1 MSITLQKGTILEL
14 PIKEIRTENKKS
26 YFIVTHEG
34 REHAIIMFD
43 FQKDD
48 PRTDTMRCMVKDVI
62 DGIPVFIQDFSIL
75 YRRFY
80 TQGTIYSFMVRRDY
94 TNLAMSYYE
103 VADHY
108 GFIFRLIFHGGK
120 KLHEGQRIRCRVRS
134 LIDNK
139 LVLELVSEEH
149 EQQFS
154 ANFLA
159 EDVLD
164 NLDLTDR
171 MYRWVRLR
179 WVNDRRV
186 NLSREN
192 FKGSEEEWV
201 LQLVKELDENM
212 DSWIRPGNENNREL
226 LDCFMQVCLYLLEG
240 SNFLSGFPE
249 QQRKDGQKTLSRAA
263 QSAQAFMKALQL
275 IEEQSHIR
283 YIDIQLTKMKKSGYL
298 FQPDRRLRE
307 LMCIFTLEQG
317 LMEQKMQLIFDII
330 MNGNKEHWRGEPFR
344 SAFIDML
351 DLYILETRKKID
363 WMANAEDTQ
372 GKQNVDRIIRALAI
386 QLLLA
391 TETDDLDRK
400 LNQSMLYRYLTY
412 IDGAKKEVLLEK
424 SFKCLSQTGVSG
436 LDFGWNEVND
446 LTLMAI
452 KLSSTSRENKS
463 NSTSI
468 MQSYQ
473 GQKAQLLLTG
483 DNLLI
488 QPVERYVTLYPQ
500 LPEWM
505 NGWCPAQVMLGDGD
519 IHPVAESV
527 RTLLDYQKWWKE
539 IEYNLFNGIRPK
551 TVVTRR
557 KYKPEIKD
565 MVYVRV
571 TGYDPENPEYLLCVI
586 EDEAYEGEGRINC
599 KNFVRYNLRMDMSA
613 FADND
618 GNPYLLQAQVIGVDK
633 NGRLSFSMKENIWD
647 YIRHCLSIATITR
660 CVVLE
665 KYKGYYLCVSEYGY
679 SVHVSI
685 TDDMPEISLG
695 SYMEVIID
703 NIRSSGTIEASYVRQ
718 IIANFS
724 VLDSFAN
731 LIDGYADGN
740 VHEVEDDKVEVQQ
753 EILLDEDYIIELVHI
768 FDRKAVLDSDY
779 IKTYNLLNVARILS
793 LLIEKKDLAGYFNE
807 RMKLLQMFQS
817 FAING
822 TVNNAALLEQSKV
835 NGDMIA
841 SYPLLQTRVLEL
853 QAIGCLDNEER
864 NPFLWEI
871 LRTTVNERLQKI
883 VKLVLSYNML
893 IGFSMFEEKEAI
905 RSKLNEILNIDMKTE
920 RPAYF
925 GKEDQH
931 TEFKTSLVYPADNR
945 MKADLEEQTH
955 RIMKVICGFLNAEGG
970 TLYLGVN
977 DEGMACGIND
987 ELEYFKNGNLDGFD
1001 LHVRNNVVK
1010 QLGIHANSCIR
1021 VSYPE
1026 AGKKIVYALHIEP
1039 SIVPVKLNDICY
1051 VRQGSS
1057 TWPVLGE
1064 DLELFLQKK
1073 EMQRMQAGEMPVIV
1087 EEVKEVE
1094 ELSKDTEEVLQK
1106 TADIFDYHDDTKIA
1120 TSRIRHNAIHSWEDG
1135 FGEETS
1141 FFFHLMPKNEY
1152 MVTKKEC
1159 WDETLLSLAVHNED
1173 EYIVI
1178 VYKDSRIVR
1187 VPVSD
1192 IVDKTPFNH
1201 YKRYSGEEVFF
1212 ACPVRSDDA
1221 LLSIVTDDHGNEYYR
1236 MDDVTILK
1244 EGNMS
1249 SAGETLSSVH
1259 CDSVVLCDIITQKH
1273 KSDFKKVHNLRETKL
1288 GNICCAGWGYEVL
1301 EAIQKLG
1308 IRDIQ

>member
-1 MSITLQKGTILEL
+1 MSITLQKGTVLEL

-48 PRTDTMRCMVKDVI
+48 RRTDTMRCMVKDVI
-62 DGIPVFIQDFSIL
+62 DGVPVFIQDFSTL

-80 TQGTIYSFMVRRDY
+80 TQGTLYPFTVRRDY

-103 VADHY
+103 VADQH
-108 GFIFRLIFHGGK
+108 GFIFRLVFHGGK

-139 LVLELVSEEH
+139 LVLELVSEEQ
-149 EQQFS
+149 ELQFS

-159 EDVLD
+159 EDVLE
-164 NLDLTDR
+164 NLDLSET

-186 NLSREN
+186 NMSREN

-201 LQLVKELDENM
+201 LQLIKELDENM

-249 QQRKDGQKTLSRAA
+249 QQRKDGQKILSRGA
-263 QSAQAFMKALQL
+263 QSAQAFMQALQY

-307 LMCIFTLEQG
+307 LMCIFILEQG

-363 WMANAEDTQ
+363 WMANAEDAQ
-372 GKQNVDRIIRALAI
+372 GKQNVDRMIRALAI

-424 SFKCLSQTGVSG
+424 SFSCLSQTGVSG

-452 KLSSTSRENKS
+452 KLSSTSRDNKREG
-463 NSTSI
+463 TSI
-468 MQSYQ
+468 MQTYQ

-488 QPVERYVTLYPQ
+488 QPVERYTTLYPQ

-519 IHPVAESV
+519 IEPVAESV
-527 RTLLDYQKWWKE
+527 RTLRDYQKWWKE
-539 IEYNLFNGIRPK
+539 IEYYLFNGIPPK
-551 TVVTRR
+551 PVVTRR
-557 KYKPEIKD
+557 KYKPEVKD
-565 MVYVRV
+565 IVHVRV
-571 TGYDPENPEYLLCVI
+571 TGYDPENPENLLCVI
-586 EDEAYEGEGRINC
+586 EDDAYEGEGRINY

-613 FADND
+613 FMDND
-618 GNPYLLQAQVIGVDK
+618 GNPYLLQAQVIGVNK
-633 NGRLSFSMKENIWD
+633 NGGLTFSMRDTIWE
-647 YIRHCLSIATITR
+647 YIDSCLSIATITR

-679 SVHVSI
+679 SVHVSV
-685 TDDMPEISLG
+685 TNDMPEICLG
-695 SYMEVIID
+695 TYMEVIID
-703 NIRSSGTIEASYVRQ
+703 NIRSSGTVEASFVRQ

-724 VLDSFAN
+724 VQDSFAN

-740 VHEVEDDKVEVQQ
+740 VHEVEDDKVEVEQ
-753 EILLDEDYIIELVHI
+753 EILLDEDYVIELVHI

-793 LLIEKKDLAGYFNE
+793 LLIEKNDLAGYFNE

-822 TVNNAALLEQSKV
+822 TVNNVALLEQSKV

-871 LRTTVNERLQKI
+871 LSTTVNERLQKI

-893 IGFSMFEEKEAI
+893 IGFNMFEEKEAI

-925 GKEDQH
+925 GREDQH
-931 TEFKTSLVYPADNR
+931 TEFKTSLVYPADKR

-977 DEGMACGIND
+977 DEGMACGID
-987 ELEYFKNGNLDGFD
+987 EELSHFKNGNLDGFD

-1026 AGKKIVYALHIEP
+1026 AGKKTVYALHIEP
-1039 SIVPVKLNDICY
+1039 SVVPVKLNDICY

-1073 EMQRMQAGEMPVIV
+1073 EMQRMQAGEMPVM
-1087 EEVKEVE
+1087 VE
-1094 ELSKDTEEVLQK
+1094 ELNEAEEVMGDTGKASQE
-1106 TADIFDYHDDTKIA
+1106 TADVFDYHDDTKIT
-1120 TSRIRHNAIHSWEDG
+1120 TSHIRRNAIHSWEDG

-1141 FFFHLMPKNEY
+1141 FYFHLMPKNEY
-1152 MVTKKEC
+1152 MITKEEC
-1159 WDETLLSLAVHNED
+1159 WDETLLSLAIHDED
-1173 EYIVI
+1173 EYIII
-1178 VYKDSRIVR
+1178 VYKDNRIVR
-1187 VPVSD
+1187 IPVSE
-1192 IVDKTPFNH
+1192 IEDKTPFNH

-1212 ACPVRSDDA
+1212 ACPARGNDA
-1221 LLSIVTDDHGNEYYR
+1221 LLSIVTDDHGNECYR
-1236 MDDVTILK
+1236 MDDVTMLK
-1244 EGNMS
+1244 EGTMS
-1249 SAGETLSSVH
+1249 STGESLSTVH
-1259 CDSVVLCDIITQKH
+1259 CDSVVLCDIIIQKH
-1273 KSDFKKVHNLRETKL
+1273 KPEFKKVHNLRETKL